1 MAAPRDRK
9 TEHYEE
15 RTTSTIIPATGPIDR
30 SQFSDIIEPVDMM
43 TVNDKIKNLAFM
55 EEPVDVIINE
65 SDNPN
70 AEQTIQLLCNG
81 VSQFM
86 IRGQM
91 QTIKRKFLAILATA
105 KSDLITTPE
114 VTDSTG
120 AKTTKIVHTLA
131 NKYPFSVIYDPNPN
145 GREWLRQLMRNS

>member
-43 TVNDKIKNLAFM
+43 TVNEKIKNLAFM

-91 QTIKRKFLAILATA
+91 QTIKRKFLAILATVA
-105 KSDLITTPE
+105 LAALFGALAVIDWNPLIQNKGAGWTAIAISVVMAVLRTVTTTAPGKS
-114 VTDSTG
+114 
-120 AKTTKIVHTLA
+120 A
-131 NKYPFSVIYDPNPN
+131 
-145 GREWLRQLMRNS
+145 